1 MARATQIAL
10 FEREVRERLSRT
22 ALDLVL
28 ARAEVILRGAAQQ
41 PQRARRL
48 LRIDHADDRSVPSLE
63 LLLRDACDA
72 GTARRLAALLESD
85 AEAGAHVE
93 ALASREAA
101 RVAGATPKAVR
112 TARRH
117 PRPGRQGL
125 HRHRRRSD
133 VLSMDDAMYSFAGAA
148 KILGVPESKL
158 RYWAQVGF
166 VGPSVRR
173 GGKPHYSFQDLV
185 SVKAAKELVDR
196 GFKAGKIRK
205 AIEEVRATLPHVDR
219 PLDRMRVAFDG
230 TKLVVVDEGSAFE
243 STGQKLF
250 DFGLAELARWGAGP
264 GPRAAAPM
272 GSVERGSPST
282 SADAQGTKRQAYD
295 WFVEGTRAELS
306 NGGEGTPRAEQCYR
320 EALALDA
327 GLAAARTNLGSLAYR
342 RGDAAAA
349 REAFEAALALDPDQ
363 PEARFNLANLVPRER
378 RPRAGR
384 GRAAARAADRAR
396 LRRRALQPGGR
407 ARTAGRSGRGA
418 RPPRALPV
426 AGAGSDPLGRTGA
439 RAHPA
444 ARLNFRHAAVAHLG
458 RDSRRRPRTRIAR
471 RTIGW

>member
-1 MARATQIAL
+1 MTERRRSRAPEPVPEAAAQPALAARRPMARATQIAL

-28 ARAEVILRGAAQQ
+28 SRAEVISEG
-41 PQRARRL
+41 QRSMRNGRDAYFGSTML
-48 LRIDHADDRSVPSLE
+48 TIDLPSLE

-72 GTARRLAALLESD
+72 GTARRLAALLETD

-93 ALASREAA
+93 ALAGREAA

-112 TARRH
+112 THVAIRA
-117 PRPGRQGL
+117 QAATGL

-133 VLSMDDAMYSFAGAA
+133 VLTGMDDAMYSFAGAA

-173 GGKPHYSFQDLV
+173 GGKPLYSFQDLV

-196 GFKAGKIRK
+196 GFKAAEIRK
-205 AIEEVRATLPHVDR
+205 AIEEVRASLPHVDR

-250 DFGLAELARWGAGP
+250 DFGLAELAGQSSAPVEPAEGRQRRPA
-264 GPRAAAPM
+264 PRSTLAP
-272 GSVERGSPST
+272 P
-282 SADAQGTKRQAYD
+282 KRQAYD

-306 NGGEGTPRAEQCYR
+306 SGGEGDARAEQCYR

-363 PEARFNLANLVPRER
+363 PEARFNLANLVLENGDLELAVAELRRVLQTAPDFADAHYNLAVALER
-378 RPRAGR
+378 LG
-384 GRAAARAADRAR
+384 GRAAARAHLEHYLSLEPEATPWAEQA
-396 LRRRALQPGGR
+396 RALIE
-407 ARTAGRSGRGA
+407 
-418 RPPRALPV
+418 
-426 AGAGSDPLGRTGA
+426 
-439 RAHPA
+439 
-444 ARLNFRHAAVAHLG
+444 RL
-458 RDSRRRPRTRIAR
+458 D
-471 RTIGW
+471 